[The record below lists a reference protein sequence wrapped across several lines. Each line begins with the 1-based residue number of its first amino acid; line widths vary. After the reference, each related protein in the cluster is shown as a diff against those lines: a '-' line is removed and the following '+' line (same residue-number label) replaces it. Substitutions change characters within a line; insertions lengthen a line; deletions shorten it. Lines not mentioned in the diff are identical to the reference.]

1 MSVRGIRRS
10 VRRRRMYQ
18 HQARLYQQMYQQF
31 PPTNHIG
38 AGMIC
43 YADSRRT
50 AENPYFTRLYKERQR
65 SSGKWSDLRRGVNGA
80 QGRNRTTD
88 TMIFSHVDRK
98 SVVRGKSVSVR
109 VDPGGRR
116 IIKKKQKQTN

>member
-1 MSVRGIRRS
+1 
-10 VRRRRMYQ
+10 MYQ

-88 TMIFSHVDRK
+88 TMIFSHVLYQLSYLGTRGAVGMGRPKRPPAPDRK
-98 SVVRGKSVSVR
+98 STRLNSSH
-109 VDPGGRR
+109 
-116 IIKKKQKQTN
+116 

>member
-1 MSVRGIRRS
+1 
-10 VRRRRMYQ
+10 
-18 HQARLYQQMYQQF
+18 MYQQF

-43 YADSRRT
+43 YADSRST

-88 TMIFSHVDRK
+88 TMIFSHVLYQL
-98 SVVRGKSVSVR
+98 SYLGTRGARSEEQRSELQSLMRNSYAV
-109 VDPGGRR
+109 
-116 IIKKKQKQTN
+116 I

>member
-65 SSGKWSDLRRGVNGA
+65 SSGKWSDLRRGVNGRSEEHTSEL
-80 QGRNRTTD
+80 QSL
-88 TMIFSHVDRK
+88 M
-98 SVVRGKSVSVR
+98 
-109 VDPGGRR
+109 R
-116 IIKKKQKQTN
+116 ISYAVFCLKKKNNIHRHNSL